1 MKIENLKDFSAKV
14 KKSDFFD
21 FLQTVDDW
29 DSLLD
34 RRDEDDFDAS
44 WVKNNEHVAS
54 AGYGAPTD
62 ESEITELRE
71 YAFKTVMRITN
82 NSEAAG
88 YVSDDIGL
96 LAEAFSKKSMTTWL
110 NDLLSS
116 YLSGNFPH

>member
-14 KKSDFFD
+14 RKSDFFD
-21 FLQTVDDW
+21 FLQNVDDW

-71 YAFKTVMRITN
+71 YVFKTVLRITN

-88 YVSDDIGL
+88 YISDDIGL
-96 LAEAFSKKSMTTWL
+96 LAEAFSKRRITTWL

-116 YLSGNFPH
+116 YLSGSFPH

>member
-44 WVKNNEHVAS
+44 WGKE
-54 AGYGAPTD
+54 
-62 ESEITELRE
+62 
-71 YAFKTVMRITN
+71 
-82 NSEAAG
+82 
-88 YVSDDIGL
+88 
-96 LAEAFSKKSMTTWL
+96 
-110 NDLLSS
+110 
-116 YLSGNFPH
+116 

>member
-21 FLQTVDDW
+21 FLQTFDDW

-88 YVSDDIGL
+88 YISDDIGL

-110 NDLLSS
+110 NDLLSA

>member
-14 KKSDFFD
+14 RKSDFFD
-21 FLQTVDDW
+21 FLRNVDDW

-71 YAFKTVMRITN
+71 YVFKTVLRITN

-88 YVSDDIGL
+88 YISDDIGL
-96 LAEAFSKKSMTTWL
+96 LAEAFSKRRITTWL

-116 YLSGNFPH
+116 YLSGSFPH